1 MAIIKRVQALREMEI
16 KETPAGKQISFSI
29 KFINKSGEI
38 VFFPR
43 AIAAGLRYN
52 MKLHMHRGIQPVDAQ
67 FNKTTHINPIH
78 IDDIIQFNGNTV
90 KL

>member
-1 MAIIKRVQALREMEI
+1 
-16 KETPAGKQISFSI
+16 
-29 KFINKSGEI
+29 
-38 VFFPR
+38 
-43 AIAAGLRYN
+43 